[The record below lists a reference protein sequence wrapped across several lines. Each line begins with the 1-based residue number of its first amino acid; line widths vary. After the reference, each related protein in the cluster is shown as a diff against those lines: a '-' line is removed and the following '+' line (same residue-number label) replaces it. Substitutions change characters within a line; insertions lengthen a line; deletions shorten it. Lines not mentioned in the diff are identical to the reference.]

1 MLIQHTFHPTF
12 LGPNS
17 TFHQQQ
23 LNQHLPT
30 ADYLPGPV
38 YGPNISHTAIS
49 RDISHTAHLTHT
61 FQQLISRELSRAYL
75 LQATS
80 SCLSSTCSSYSFIC
94 SSYSSFSSFTLYLCY
109 ICSSYSSFSS
119 FTLYLVD
126 A

>member
-61 FQQLISRELSRAYL
+61 FQQLISCYFSETYL
-75 LQATS
+75 L
-80 SCLSSTCSSYSFIC
+80 STTCGPVVN
-94 SSYSSFSSFTLYLCY
+94 